1 LHVYALWGSGKP
13 ILQLAQAISKCS
25 SFEIISCTQTGK
37 VVSIEPLSHTARAG
51 QEFCSLLAGPSVIA
65 MMQGLGQDT
74 VPAEL

>member
-1 LHVYALWGSGKP
+1 M
-13 ILQLAQAISKCS
+13 
-25 SFEIISCTQTGK
+25 SCTQAGK

-51 QEFCSLLAGPSVIA
+51 QEFYSLLAGPSVIA